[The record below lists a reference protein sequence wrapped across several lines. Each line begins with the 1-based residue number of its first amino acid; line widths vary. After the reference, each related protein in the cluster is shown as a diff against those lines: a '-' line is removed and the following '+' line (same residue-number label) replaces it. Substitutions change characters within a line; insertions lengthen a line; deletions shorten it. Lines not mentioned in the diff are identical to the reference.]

1 MEGIWL
7 VSFIVLWIIV
17 IAEAVLILLLYRQLG
32 ILYLGTASG
41 VSRDGLTVGTTAP
54 EFSLPDANGQAH
66 TLSSLR
72 GRNVLLLFGSTHCDP
87 CRRLLPG
94 LEEFAGR
101 DGRDFQVLWL
111 NQGTMEETREFLL
124 ETGTD
129 LTMLTFRDGLNDAYR
144 VRVTPFL
151 YMIDAA
157 GVIKAKGLVNTKAQL
172 EWYRDIFNGKQ
183 PQPEPAAQQA

>member
-7 VSFIVLWIIV
+7 VSFIVLWVIV
-17 IAEAVLILLLYRQLG
+17 ILEGVLILLLYRQLG

-41 VSRDGLTVGTTAP
+41 VSRDGLAVGAKAP
-54 EFSLPDANGQAH
+54 DFSLPTADGRTVSLN
-66 TLSSLR
+66 SLR
-72 GRNVLLLFGSTHCDP
+72 GRNVLLLFGSTHCEP

-101 DGRDFQVLWL
+101 EGRDFQVLWL
-111 NQGTMEETREFLL
+111 NQGTMEDTQAFLA
-124 ETGTD
+124 ETGSP
-129 LTMLTFRDGLNDAYR
+129 LTMLTFREGLNDDYR

-151 YMIDAA
+151 FMIDGN
-157 GVIKAKGLVNTKAQL
+157 GVIKAKGLANTKAQV
-172 EWYRDIFNGKQ
+172 EWYRDIFNGKK